1 MIKRVYL
8 EITNS
13 CNLDCLFCHNSKGNS
28 FMDLDDIKNYL
39 NQIKEVCNYVYL
51 HVLGEP
57 LLHKDIEKIF
67 EYADSLHINVQLV
80 TNGTLLKN
88 HLDIL
93 KHPSLRKLS
102 ISIHSINS
110 IDIKD
115 SYFETINK
123 IIENNNNKFIELRF
137 YDPSNLDDKLNKYL
151 THLLHEYNIQNTSK
165 LSSYK
170 LKDNIYI
177 YYQDIFKWPN
187 IDDEII
193 SYTGKCRGAIDQL
206 AILNDGRVTICC
218 LDSNGYNTIG
228 NLKEKKLIDII
239 NSNDYKE
246 VINNFKNN
254 KLSFDL
260 CKRCSYRLRFK

>member
-13 CNLDCLFCHNSKGNS
+13 CNLDCPFCQNSKGSS
-28 FMDLDDIKNYL
+28 FMNLDDIKNYL
-39 NQIKEVCNYVYL
+39 KQIKEVCDYVYL

-57 LLHKDIEKIF
+57 LLHKDIDKIF
-67 EYADSLHINVQLV
+67 EYADSLDLNIQLV
-80 TNGTLLKN
+80 TNGTLLNN

-93 KHPSLRKLS
+93 NHPSLRKLS

-110 IDIKD
+110 LDIDD
-115 SYFETINK
+115 SYFKTIDK
-123 IIENNNNKFIELRF
+123 LIENSNDKYIELRF
-137 YDPSNLDDKLNKYL
+137 YDSLNLNDKLKKYL
-151 THLLHEYNIQNTSK
+151 NHLFEKYNIQSTAK
-165 LSSYK
+165 LCSYK
-170 LKDNIYI
+170 LKDNVYI
-177 YYQDIFKWPN
+177 YYQDMFKWPN

-228 NLKEKKLIDII
+228 DLKEKKLIDII
-239 NSNDYKE
+239 NSDDYKE
-246 VINNFKNN
+246 VISNFKNN